1 MATPCLTRD
10 VTGWIDQ
17 AASLLERRVSWR
29 LVPLLTGLLFASGR
43 RTVSSWLRAGGLS
56 NDYQEYYY
64 FVYALGHKV
73 KSLAA
78 VLLRI
83 ALETIVPSGRI
94 LVAID
99 DTPSK
104 RYGPK
109 VEGAGVHRNP
119 TPGPASS
126 KYVYGHVWVTLALVV
141 RHALWGAIGLPLLA
155 SLYVRRKDIDA
166 QHLTLFRKVR
176 FQTKL
181 VMAGE
186 LVAWAAGWLKY

>member
-1 MATPCLTRD
+1 MATQCLTTD
-10 VTGWIDQ
+10 VTSWINRL
-17 AASLLERRVSWR
+17 ASLLDARVSWR

-56 NDYQEYYY
+56 DDYQDYYY
-64 FVYALGHKV
+64 FVYALGDKV

-104 RYGPK
+104 R
-109 VEGAGVHRNP
+109 
-119 TPGPASS
+119 
-126 KYVYGHVWVTLALVV
+126 
-141 RHALWGAIGLPLLA
+141 
-155 SLYVRRKDIDA
+155 
-166 QHLTLFRKVR
+166 
-176 FQTKL
+176 
-181 VMAGE
+181 
-186 LVAWAAGWLKY
+186 